1 MRKMLQ
7 GLFMMLPMKFHIDRL
22 FESLSDLSKN
32 DKLHMNDTL
41 FQLYGLLFEIGSQW
55 DYYEDFFIIKGEE

>member
-1 MRKMLQ
+1 
-7 GLFMMLPMKFHIDRL
+7 MKFHIDRL

-32 DKLHMNDTL
+32 DRLHMNDTL

-55 DYYEDFFIIKGEE
+55 DYYEDFFIIEEDLS